1 MCMEGAAWDA
11 VKKGHFN
18 GISDKSYTYVIIKIE
33 KLKCTTASKPGQHP
47 CWEQDYIFDIDDPQK
62 GFLVEVWK
70 SSWLRDSVIGSIWI
84 PLKTIRYAIDEGS
97 GEWWTLYSEMIP
109 NENETYCVQSPTEHK
124 LLLDVFFAV
133 PFDGVTENQDLYPRN
148 ESLWKNSD
156 SAKVSTS
163 SQNIHSTIK
172 KETRNEDV
180 IFTSNVVKERWG
192 RAIQKVICL

>member
-1 MCMEGAAWDA
+1 MDSGICLGAQSNDIF
-11 VKKGHFN
+11 KK
-18 GISDKSYTYVIIKIE
+18 T
-33 KLKCTTASKPGQHP
+33 
-47 CWEQDYIFDIDDPQK
+47 
-62 GFLVEVWK
+62 
-70 SSWLRDSVIGSIWI
+70 
-84 PLKTIRYAIDEGS
+84 
-97 GEWWTLYSEMIP
+97 
-109 NENETYCVQSPTEHK
+109 
-124 LLLDVFFAV
+124 
-133 PFDGVTENQDLYPRN
+133 DGVTENQDLYPRN